1 MAMPPSSEAL
11 SPQASA
17 NTSAYGKC
25 ATSPLK
31 SRRCATG
38 SSPATEQG
46 RILRPQN
53 GDGASRRSAGGRKH
67 HIVGQLGGGNL
78 HYKVWLDKYAAP
90 EAETLRNAVMDA
102 VEDGALDL
110 GGMFSADLRRRA
122 SRACTVGEACMGTTE
137 LLRDRAADRAVARL
151 VSAIFFGRT
160 NSARGVR
167 LVAAGCAVSLPLILS
182 FGFRAHLLSLLL
194 SGKPETLQSSWKC
207 FLIMDDGMY

>member
-90 EAETLRNAVMDA
+90 EAETLWNAVMDA

-122 SRACTVGEACMGTTE
+122 SRAPLAKRAWEQPSFSVIE
-137 LLRDRAADRAVARL
+137 LRTALSLDWSARFS
-151 VSAIFFGRT
+151 SAGRT
-160 NSARGVR
+160 PRAEFVWLPRGVP
-167 LVAAGCAVSLPLILS
+167 SLC
-182 FGFRAHLLSLLL
+182 H
-194 SGKPETLQSSWKC
+194 
-207 FLIMDDGMY
+207 